1 MSDVQFQPQG
11 VQQLWDRLRQGQTTA
26 PKDNTLAKA
35 LSDHQLTRS
44 EYDQL
49 KALYLK
55 ENPNGDFDH
64 FLADALDGKLDNKA
78 AAPLKDALNQ
88 FSQQG
93 SATVAISFNL
103 NEHQN
108 GYANIAAV
116 TFRPREE
123 SLLQQVKEAD
133 TDSNGR
139 LEGAEKQKLKQ
150 MIGNGSGP
158 ENALLS
164 TQLQDQ
170 LSSVSYNTQAKT
182 VTVFLGDA
190 IPQLNGRHDVR
201 VNGTLMLEDIDGIND
216 RSRNDIQGKVD
227 GQIDIDYG
235 LLSKA
240 IRDALNPNLPGN
252 SGSVAG
258 LSGGYQLS
266 LKGERF
272 DTARGAYVVNATAT
286 LSAGASVSAFGY
298 NVGGSTSHDIDME
311 VVIRPNARG
320 ELSISAPA
328 LDNVSVPGVRAAA
341 WAARD
346 KIMTTVRDQI
356 AAQVDHKDMGIKFN
370 PRVETTQ
377 GTFKNWRRA
386 NETGPIKQE
395 IVLEPA
401 LELKLQNPF
410 PAPPG
415 QGPTEMALRL
425 QANRGNTTTRIDN
438 RGIHLG
444 LNQVPVAGS
453 SDAKASTLGTA
464 QRDRQS
470 DKIELNVQYGLNL
483 DLKAGKIE
491 HDMAIQNGTVRVDL
505 EAGEIED
512 FPTATA
518 AAKVAGATGSA
529 EMQLRGR
536 VQANS
541 KGQQGQ
547 IQGKLTVD
555 TDKGEAFTHFRTA
568 AASGQ
573 TTPVTIATAGT
584 EITYQAQGQKVKAR
598 SESGSVQAGSNLQ
611 VRLYNAQ
618 GEAQLNAANLQLIQ
632 QQLQAGNQQLLGA
645 LQSAGLNDS
654 LVQRLTHGSRN
665 DLGSLLNNEALTG
678 PLEQAL
684 VALKAESWQIDVDA
698 QGART
703 QAQNV
708 SANATA
714 QGPTGASLNAALQAR
729 TLSADST
736 RGATVQAEGVAL
748 QASAQSAD
756 GRVKAEAE
764 GQASRAQV
772 GEVVSTQDTT
782 LTARL
787 TQQGDGPQTTL
798 SAGLSGGDL
807 RMDQDGLSA
816 EALQAEARAQVDNG
830 QGNLGEASLDLRQV
844 RAARKPDGSWV
855 LAAPDATTKLKLD
868 TTLPRLQEMARNL
881 GPEGLD
887 QLLKNPD
894 PTALQSGLEAAG
906 LSADQS
912 RQAASILSHPR
923 MRELVATSDFAQALQ
938 QSERI
943 QIEASAQTRIDAGQ
957 DTTGNLQIKATGNS
971 VMGVQLQGPEAQTI
985 VAATARTEDLAVT
998 HAQGKTQ
1005 MTAAQ
1010 AGAEAHGYRRDGSE
1024 FAAVSAK
1031 ARDVKLELA
1040 SDRQQLTTGEASLN
1054 ADVDT
1059 VLKAEKIAKIQEVL
1073 VEVKDRIQERLQS
1086 FGLSKQQFENLISAF
1101 GRDQLAKLFTSASRE
1116 DMEALSKEFGISHNQ
1131 LNRVMELM
1139 NDQQFQQML
1148 EDVHG
1153 FSSMLNDAQL
1163 SGQLDLTASS
1173 TGWTHQ
1179 DNQMVMQARQLAAD
1193 LRLSTGHADGQM
1205 TARLQGTQADTTVTF
1220 KADGRQTSW
1229 GQGTASLDLKATNAA
1244 GHILA
1249 AEAQLSHDAGSFA
1262 RTAKGNEQ
1270 LNFNGLDVTGEIRSH
1285 QPERDANIRATGGIE
1300 QIQAARIQG
1309 QDTLR
1314 LDGSKVS
1321 GTARINDARQQSV
1334 VEADVQMKRLDST
1347 PEQVAIQGLEA
1358 GGDIRARIR
1367 DQENN
1372 ESRYTAGHTQA
1383 RTGFESLKVKA
1394 GEARIEGMHMEG
1406 KTEASLFDNNTRNL
1420 HLAAE
1425 MNQGQIET
1433 VTGREGHVDIQ
1444 GITADIKASATTP
1457 VGQGQ
1462 LSGKVSVDTMQAQD
1476 GQISSEGFAI
1486 DAISGKVQVKTDKL
1500 RQMLESSPAALHM
1513 MDTLSKNWA
1522 EKHRARTAGA
1532 NIFENDTMTLQIDKG
1547 RIAEDNLTGRL
1558 TLPDLKTQLG
1568 DAQLDI
1574 QLERLDFSQAR
1585 KPQVEVSG
1593 KARFQPKQPNFAEGV
1608 NSLLK
1613 DQFKA
1618 WGLPE
1623 LNTSVTLENG
1633 EFKVKIDRWFAD
1645 GLIKVGFENDQMQ
1658 LTLDKAK
1665 FLRFLSVRGLVS
1677 NQVAQRLDRQMIGFS
1692 QNDNRLNIAL
1702 NDLTEQILTRD
1713 NLRIQGVQLR
1723 RDNSFEIDF
1732 AYTDTETYNRAASQ
1746 RRATRLDERLLTDTR
1761 TGKARSSDDLENVVE
1776 DMSAPQLRTIFRDG
1790 TPAQLRRVLQ
1800 SVGNDYDNILRKLLQ
1815 EEKKMTDY
1823 PVANRAIMA
1832 AWLAHDGGFLESVDA
1847 REKQLIQQISTSLK
1861 ATERTAFW
1869 AALNGDEHKRLR
1881 RFLAQ

>member
-11 VQQLWDRLRQGQTTA
+11 VQQLWDRLRQGQTA
-26 PKDNTLAKA
+26 PKDNAVAKA

-49 KALYLK
+49 KTLYLK
-55 ENPNGDFDH
+55 DNPGGDFDQ

-123 SLLQQVKEAD
+123 TLLQQVKDAD
-133 TDSNGR
+133 TDRNGR

-164 TQLQDQ
+164 NQLQDQ
-170 LSSVSYNTQAKT
+170 LSSVSYNAQAKT

-190 IPQLNGRHDVR
+190 IPQLSGRHDVR

-252 SGSVAG
+252 SGSIAG
-258 LSGGYQLS
+258 LSGGYQLA

-272 DTARGAYVVNATAT
+272 DSARNAYVVNATAT

-298 NVGGSTSHDIDME
+298 SVGGSTSHDLDME

-328 LDNVSVPGVRAAA
+328 LDDVSIPGVRAAA

-356 AAQVDHKDMGIKFN
+356 AAQVDGKDMGIKFN

-401 LELKLQNPF
+401 LELKLNNPF

-415 QGPTEMALRL
+415 QNPTEMALRL
-425 QANRGNTTTRIDN
+425 QANRGNTTTHIDN

-444 LNQVPVAGS
+444 LNQVPVSGS
-453 SDAKASTLGTA
+453 SDAKATA
-464 QRDRQS
+464 VASRDRQS
-470 DKIELNVQYGLNL
+470 DKIDLNVQYGLNI
-483 DLKAGKIE
+483 DLKSGQLD
-491 HDMAIQNGTVRVDL
+491 HDIAIQNGTARIDL

-512 FPTATA
+512 FPSAA
-518 AAKVAGATGSA
+518 SAAKMAGATGTA

-536 VQANS
+536 MQSNRQ
-541 KGQQGQ
+541 GQQGQ
-547 IQGKLTVD
+547 VQGKLTVE

-584 EITYQAQGQKVKAR
+584 EVTYQAQGQKIKAR
-598 SESGSVQAGSNLQ
+598 SESGSVQAGSELQ

-618 GEAQLNAANLQLIQ
+618 GEAQLNATNLQLIQ

-645 LQSAGLNDS
+645 LQKAGLNDS
-654 LVQRLTHGSRN
+654 LVQRLTHGSRS
-665 DLGSLLNNEALTG
+665 DLSSLLKNEALTG
-678 PLEQAL
+678 PLQQAL
-684 VALKAESWQIDVDA
+684 VALKADRWQIDIDA

-703 QAQNV
+703 QAHNV
-708 SANATA
+708 SATATA
-714 QGPTGASLNAALQAR
+714 QGTTGANLNASVQAR

-736 RGATVQAEGVAL
+736 QGATVQAEEVAL
-748 QASAQSAD
+748 KASAQSAD
-756 GRVKAEAE
+756 GSVQAEAE
-764 GQASRAQV
+764 GQARRAQV

-787 TQQGDGPQTTL
+787 TQQGEGPQTIL
-798 SAGLSGGDL
+798 SAGVSGGDL
-807 RMDQDGLSA
+807 RLDQEGLTA
-816 EALQAEARAQVDNG
+816 EAIQAEARAKVDNG
-830 QGNLGEASLDLRQV
+830 QGNQGEASLDLRQV

-855 LAAPDATTKLKLD
+855 LATPDATTKVTLD

-887 QLLKNPD
+887 KLLKNPD
-894 PTALQSGLEAAG
+894 PAALRSGLEAAG
-906 LSADQS
+906 LSAAQS

-957 DTTGNLQIKATGNS
+957 DASGNLQVNATGNS
-971 VMGVQLQGPEAQTI
+971 VTGIQLQGPENQTV
-985 VAATARTEDLAVT
+985 VAATARTEGLSVT
-998 HAQGKTQ
+998 HAQGETDI
-1005 MTAAQ
+1005 TAAQ
-1010 AGAEAHGYRRDGSE
+1010 AGAEAHGYRLDGSE
-1024 FAAVSAK
+1024 FAAVAAK
-1031 ARDVKLELA
+1031 ARDVKLELEA
-1040 SDRQQLTTGEASLN
+1040 KRQQLTTGEASLN
-1054 ADVDT
+1054 ADIDT

-1116 DMEALSKEFGISHNQ
+1116 DIESLSKEFGISHSQ

-1163 SGQLDLTASS
+1163 SGQLNLTAAN
-1173 TGWTHQ
+1173 TRWTHQ

-1205 TARLQGTQADTTVTF
+1205 NARIQGTQAETTVTL
-1220 KADGRQTSW
+1220 KTDGSQTTW

-1244 GHILA
+1244 GHVLT
-1249 AEAQLSHDAGSFA
+1249 AEAQLNQAAGSFA
-1262 RTAKGNEQ
+1262 RTVTGDEQ
-1270 LNFNGLDVTGEIRSH
+1270 LDFNGLEVTGEIRSH
-1285 QPERDANIRATGGIE
+1285 QPERDANLRATGGIE
-1300 QIQAARIQG
+1300 RIQAARIQG

-1321 GTARINDARQQSV
+1321 GTARVNDARQQSV
-1334 VEADVQMKRLDST
+1334 VEADVQMKRLDSA
-1347 PEQVAIQGLEA
+1347 PEQVSIQGLEV
-1358 GGDIRARIR
+1358 GGDVRARIR

-1372 ESRYTAGHTQA
+1372 ESRYTVGRTQA
-1383 RTGFESLKVKA
+1383 RTGFESLNVKA
-1394 GEARIEGMHMEG
+1394 GEAQIAGIHMEG
-1406 KTEASLFDNNTRNL
+1406 KTEASLFDKDTRNL

-1425 MNQGQIET
+1425 MNNGQIT
-1433 VTGREGHVDIQ
+1433 TITGREGHVDIQ
-1444 GITADIKASATTP
+1444 GVTADISASATTP

-1462 LSGKVSVDTMQAQD
+1462 VSGQVSVDSMQAQD
-1476 GQISSEGFAI
+1476 GQITSEGFAL
-1486 DAISGKVQVKTDKL
+1486 DAINGKVRVKTDKM
-1500 RQMLESSPAALHM
+1500 RQMLESSPAALHI

-1522 EKHRARTAGA
+1522 DKHRARTAGA
-1532 NIFENDTMTLQIDKG
+1532 NIFENDTLTLQIDKG
-1547 RIAEDNLTGRL
+1547 RIANENLTGRL
-1558 TLPDLKTQLG
+1558 TLPDLKTRLG

-1574 QLERLDFSQAR
+1574 QLQRLDFSQAA

-1593 KARFQPKQPNFAEGV
+1593 KAHFQPKQPDFAIGV
-1608 NSLLK
+1608 NNLLK

-1623 LNTSVTLENG
+1623 LNTSVSLEKG

-1665 FLRFLSVRGLVS
+1665 FLRFLSVRGLVT
-1677 NQVAQRLDRQMIGFS
+1677 NQVAQRLDRQMIGFN
-1692 QNDNRLNIAL
+1692 QDDNRLNIAL

-1713 NLRIQGVQLR
+1713 NLRIQGVKLG
-1723 RDNSFEIDF
+1723 RDNRFEIDF
-1732 AYTDTETYNRAASQ
+1732 AYTDTESYNRSASQ

-1761 TGKARSSDDLENVVE
+1761 TGKARSNDDLENVVE

-1800 SVGNDYDNILRKLLQ
+1800 SVGNDYDNILRKLLT
-1815 EEKKMTDY
+1815 EEKKMSDY

-1847 REKQLIQQISTSLK
+1847 REKQLIQQIATSLK
-1861 ATERTAFW
+1861 ASERTAFW
-1869 AALNGDEHKRLR
+1869 ATLNGDEQKRLR
-1881 RFLAQ
+1881 RFLAP